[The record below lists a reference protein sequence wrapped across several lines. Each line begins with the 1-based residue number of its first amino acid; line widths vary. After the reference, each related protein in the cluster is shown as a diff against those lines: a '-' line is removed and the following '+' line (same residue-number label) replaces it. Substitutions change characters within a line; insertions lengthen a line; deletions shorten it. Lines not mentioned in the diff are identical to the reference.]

1 MKSIP
6 EKSSALASVEAASAV
21 HLHSTTALNDA
32 IVDAIA
38 AGKVYPG
45 NIVYHSPDQILSA
58 VQQEELSLRFARAGW
73 ELHFRVGTAQYP
85 HIHIYIAGE
94 GASYLPVIP
103 QPEPFRRRPAGPTL
117 WQRLAKRLAKHLCKA
132 SPSVA

>member
-6 EKSSALASVEAASAV
+6 EKSSAVAAVEASSRV
-21 HLHSTTALNDA
+21 HLNDVAALNDV

-45 NIVYHSPDQILSA
+45 NLVYHSRAHILSTE
-58 VQQEELSLRFARAGW
+58 QQEQLSQRFDRAGW
-73 ELHFRVGTAQYP
+73 QLHFRTGTAEHP

-94 GASYLPVIP
+94 GARYLPVIP
-103 QPEPFRRRPAGPTL
+103 QPDEERRRPLKSVPFS
-117 WQRLAKRLAKHLCKA
+117 QVLASWFPSIFAK
-132 SPSVA
+132 VA